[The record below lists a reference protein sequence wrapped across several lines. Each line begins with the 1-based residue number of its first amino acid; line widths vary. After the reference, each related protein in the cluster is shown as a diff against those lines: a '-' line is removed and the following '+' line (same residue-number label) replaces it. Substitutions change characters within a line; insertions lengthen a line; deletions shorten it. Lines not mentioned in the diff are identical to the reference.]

1 MGTINNNLQT
11 SNTMRA
17 KPFLKWAGG
26 KNQLLT
32 QFEQLYPRG
41 LHNRKIT
48 NYVEPFIGGGAVFFD
63 LMQRFNF
70 KNAYISDINVDLI
83 LTYQVVQNKVEQL
96 ISSLKEYQNNYNQL
110 NEEKRLELFLNIREQ
125 FNQRKVLNKP
135 SVEIATQLI
144 FLNKTCFNGLFRLN
158 SKGGFNVPFGK
169 YANPAILQEANL
181 RLVSNVLQNVEIKAA
196 NYDACFDK
204 VDSNTLVYFDPPY
217 RPLSKT
223 ANFTSYAGNEFGDK
237 EQKQLATFFQRLHKE
252 KNAKV
257 MLSNSDPKNE
267 NINDDFFEN
276 IYSNFDIHRVKANR
290 AINSNA
296 EKRGEINEIIITNYK
311 VESALLQLNF

>member
-1 MGTINNNLQT
+1 MRTINHNLQT

-26 KNQLLT
+26 KGQLLT
-32 QFEQLYPRG
+32 QFEQLYPRE
-41 LHNRKIT
+41 LLTRKIT

-70 KNAYISDINVDLI
+70 KTAYISDINADLI
-83 LTYQVVQNKVEQL
+83 ATYQVVQNQVDDL
-96 ISSLKEYQNNYNQL
+96 IGCLREYQDNYIRL
-110 NEEKRLELFLNIREQ
+110 NEEKRLELFLKVREQ
-125 FNQRKVLNKP
+125 FNQRQLGNLSP
-135 SVEIATQLI
+135 IEIATHLI
-144 FLNKTCFNGLFRLN
+144 FLNKTCFNGLFRVN

-169 YANPAILQEANL
+169 YTNPAILQETNL
-181 RLVSNVLQNVEIKAA
+181 RLGSKVLQNTEIRAA
-196 NYDACFDK
+196 NYDACFNNVND
-204 VDSNTLVYFDPPY
+204 NTLVYFDPPY

-223 ANFTSYAGNEFGDK
+223 ASFTSYAGNEFGDK
-237 EQKQLATFFQRLHKE
+237 EQKQLAAFFKRLHRE

-267 NINDDFFEN
+267 NILDDFFEN
-276 IYSNFDIHRVKANR
+276 IYEDFDIHRVQANR

-296 EKRGEINEIIITNYK
+296 DKRGEINEIFVTNYQVK
-311 VESALLQLNF
+311 SALLQLNF

>member
-1 MGTINNNLQT
+1 MSITNNNLQT
-11 SNTMRA
+11 TNAMRA

-26 KNQLLT
+26 KGQLLT
-32 QFEQLYPRG
+32 QFEQLYPRA
-41 LHNRKIT
+41 LHKRQIT

-70 KNAYISDINVDLI
+70 KKAYISDINVDLI
-83 LTYQVVQNKVEQL
+83 STYQVVQNRVEAL
-96 ISSLKEYQNNYNQL
+96 IHSLRDYQNTYNQL
-110 NEEKRLELFLNIREQ
+110 NEEKRLELFLSVREQ
-125 FNQRKVLNKP
+125 FNQRHLGNSSP
-135 SVEIATQLI
+135 IEIASQLI

-169 YANPAILQEANL
+169 YTNPAILQEANL
-181 RLVSNVLQNVEIKAA
+181 RLVSKVLENVEIKAA

-204 VDSNTLVYFDPPY
+204 IDDNTLVYFDPPY

-223 ANFTSYAGNEFGDK
+223 ASFTSYAGNEFGDK
-237 EQKQLATFFQRLHKE
+237 EQKQLAAFFKRLHRE

-267 NINDDFFEN
+267 NILDDFFEN
-276 IYSNFDIHRVKANR
+276 IYQDFDIHRVQASR

-296 EKRGEINEIIITNYK
+296 DKRGEINEIFVTNYQ

>member
-1 MGTINNNLQT
+1 MGIINDNLQT
-11 SNTMRA
+11 PNAMRA

-26 KNQLLT
+26 KSQLLT
-32 QFEQLYPRG
+32 QFEQLYPRA

-63 LMQRFNF
+63 LMQRYDF
-70 KNAYISDINVDLI
+70 KKAYISDINVDLI

-96 ISSLKEYQNNYNQL
+96 IGSLKEYQNKYNQL

-125 FNQRKVLNKP
+125 FNQRKVVNKP

-169 YANPAILQEANL
+169 YTNPAILQEANL
-181 RLVSNVLQNVEIKAA
+181 RLVSKVLQNVEIKAA

-217 RPLSKT
+217 RPLS
-223 ANFTSYAGNEFGDK
+223 
-237 EQKQLATFFQRLHKE
+237 
-252 KNAKV
+252 
-257 MLSNSDPKNE
+257 
-267 NINDDFFEN
+267 
-276 IYSNFDIHRVKANR
+276 
-290 AINSNA
+290 
-296 EKRGEINEIIITNYK
+296 
-311 VESALLQLNF
+311 